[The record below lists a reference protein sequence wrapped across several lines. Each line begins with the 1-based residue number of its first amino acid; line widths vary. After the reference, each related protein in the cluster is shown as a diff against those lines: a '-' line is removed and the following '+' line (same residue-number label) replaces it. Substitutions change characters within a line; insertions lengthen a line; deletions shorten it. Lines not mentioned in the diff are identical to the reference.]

1 LPNDVWST
9 GKIDASDMEA
19 VDVLID
25 VLRKRVNEA

>member
-9 GKIDASDMEA
+9 GKIDASDMDA

-25 VLRKRVNEA
+25 VLRKRAAQA